1 MAAPKLCDLL
11 SFLLCIL
18 VHNSGV
24 VQQDLEAALQ
34 PLHDELVSVLH
45 ILNDEIRIDR
55 GRGPVQEVD
64 CDIGLEGLA
73 GCGIGLQG
81 EDELV
86 VRGTLLRAQNSCKR
100 TRCCLLLLLRIMK
113 AHYVL
118 ERPRLSLLALL
129 SWRLIGELEL

>member
-1 MAAPKLCDLL
+1 MAPPKLCDLL
-11 SFLLCIL
+11 PFLLCVL
-18 VHNSGV
+18 VNNGGL
-24 VQQDLEAALQ
+24 VQQDLEATFL
-34 PLHDELVSVLH
+34 PLHDELVSILH
-45 ILNDEIRIDR
+45 ILKDEIRIDR
-55 GRGPVQEVD
+55 RRGPVQEVD

-86 VRGTLLRAQNSCKR
+86 VGGTLLRAQNSCKR
-100 TRCCLLLLLRIMK
+100 TRCRLLLLLRIMK

-129 SWRLIGELEL
+129 SWRFIGELEL